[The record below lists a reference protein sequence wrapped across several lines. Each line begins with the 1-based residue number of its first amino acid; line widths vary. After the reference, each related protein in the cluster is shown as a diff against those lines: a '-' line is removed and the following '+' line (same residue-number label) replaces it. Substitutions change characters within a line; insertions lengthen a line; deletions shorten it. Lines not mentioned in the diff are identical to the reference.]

1 MKRFVTWLGHEFW
14 EAVPI
19 ACFFFVGFVI
29 VLMMVKLS
37 LAQYSIQIPALS
49 RALIGALIAAKVVL
63 ILDNTRIARSFRK
76 YPRIVPVMFKTA
88 IYALCVVV
96 LRYLELTMDLRRHPD
111 ERAVLPDL
119 VHGGL
124 ARLLAVTLGV
134 TMVFTVYFVLAEIAE
149 HVGSGILW
157 DLFFGGG
164 AGRKTP
170 ELVESRTSGR
180 AANSD

>member
-1 MKRFVTWLGHEFW
+1 MKRFLAWLAREFW

-29 VLMMVKLS
+29 VLMIVKLS

-63 ILDNTRIARSFRK
+63 ILDNTRLARSFRK
-76 YPRIVPVMFKTA
+76 YPRIVPVMFKTGVYA
-88 IYALCVVV
+88 ICVVA
-96 LRYLELTMDLRRHPD
+96 LRYLELTLDLRRHPD

-119 VHGGL
+119 IHGGM

-134 TMVFTVYFVLAEIAE
+134 AMVFTVYFILAEIAE
-149 HVGSGILW
+149 HLGSGVLW
-157 DLFFGGG
+157 KLFFGGG
-164 AGRKTP
+164 AARET
-170 ELVESRTSGR
+170 ELADSRTSRR